1 MTAAQPHGEA
11 SRVLITPVGALR
23 LVAGPAGLR
32 RLEWDADGDNQAA
45 SGPAAAHLDR
55 AEAAL
60 RAYFADPAADLSGI
74 ERANGVG
81 TAFQRRVWRA
91 LSIIPPGQV
100 RTYGELARSLASSP
114 RAVGNAARANPWPL
128 VVPCHRLVASQGLGG
143 YGGATQGR
151 GLAIKRWLLAH
162 EGYLAEGG

>member
-1 MTAAQPHGEA
+1 MTGRQPCAEA
-11 SRVLITPVGALR
+11 TRVLTTPVASLC
-23 LVAGPAGLR
+23 LVAGPGGLW
-32 RLEWDADGDNQAA
+32 RLEWDCTGDNQPG
-45 SGPAAAHLDR
+45 SGPAEAHLDR

-74 ERANGVG
+74 ERASGVG
-81 TAFQRRVWRA
+81 TAFQHRVWRA
-91 LSIIPPGQV
+91 LRTIPPGQV
-100 RTYGELARSLASSP
+100 RTYGELARSLASGP
-114 RAVGNAARANPWPL
+114 RAVGNAARANPWPV